1 MNAPSPNASHPNRPR
16 PVVLCVLDGWGYR
29 PECED
34 NAICEAN
41 APVWKHLTKD
51 YPYALIQAS
60 EHFVGL
66 PDGQMGNSEVGHMNL
81 GAGRVVY
88 QDMPRIQAAIED
100 GSIKQNPVLNDLIAR
115 MKASGGT
122 VHAMGLVSPGG
133 VHALQGQMAA
143 IIRIV
148 SEAGVKVAVHA
159 FLDGRDTPPS
169 SASGYMENFEND
181 LKGLANVRIA
191 TVSGRYYAMDR
202 DKRWDRV
209 EKAWHTLMLAEGE
222 KASTPDAAIAQSY
235 EKKVTDEFVLPT
247 VIDGYAGMK
256 DGDGILMLNF
266 RADRAREILT
276 TLLDP
281 AFNEFPRSKTV
292 TFAAAV
298 GLAEYS
304 TALNK
309 LMKSLFAQQKL
320 NRLLGEIVAEKGLKQ
335 LRIAET
341 EKYAHVTFF
350 FNGGQE
356 QQYPGEE
363 RILVPSPKVATYDLK
378 PEMSAFEI
386 TDKLVEAIEC
396 TKFDFILVNFA
407 NGDMVGHTG
416 DLSAAI
422 KAVETVDK
430 CLGRLEQAL
439 IKVGGCMFVTA
450 DHGNAELM
458 RDYEHNQPHTAHTLY
473 VVPGILI
480 NGPAAVTGLS
490 TGQLG
495 DVAPTILD
503 LMGLPQPPEMTGR
516 SLLVKHQEGHAPAR
530 ERATA

>member
-1 MNAPSPNASHPNRPR
+1 
-16 PVVLCVLDGWGYR
+16 
-29 PECED
+29 
-34 NAICEAN
+34 
-41 APVWKHLTKD
+41 
-51 YPYALIQAS
+51 
-60 EHFVGL
+60 
-66 PDGQMGNSEVGHMNL
+66 
-81 GAGRVVY
+81 
-88 QDMPRIQAAIED
+88 
-100 GSIKQNPVLNDLIAR
+100 
-115 MKASGGT
+115 
-122 VHAMGLVSPGG
+122 
-133 VHALQGQMAA
+133 MAA

-169 SASGYMENFEND
+169 SARGYLENFEKD
-181 LKGLANVRIA
+181 LKVLANVKIA

-209 EKAWHTLMLAEGE
+209 EKAWATLMLADGE
-222 KASTPDAAIAQSY
+222 KASTPDGAVAQSY

-247 VIDGYAGMK
+247 VIGDYKGMA

-281 AFNEFPRSKTV
+281 AFKEFPRSKQV
-292 TFAAAV
+292 KFAAAV
-298 GLAEYS
+298 GLSEYS
-304 TALNK
+304 TELNK
-309 LMKSLFAQQKL
+309 LMKALFAQQKL

-356 QQYPGEE
+356 QQYPGED

-378 PEMSAFEI
+378 PEMSAYEI
-386 TDKLVEAIEC
+386 TDKLVEAIES

-430 CLGRLEQAL
+430 CLGRLEQSL

-530 ERATA
+530 NLATA